1 MKLSEY
7 LPKKNRKLLLI
18 AGAVV
23 LFIIVVLA
31 AVPLFVNVDRFR
43 PQVEAQLKSALGR
56 DVKIGKLGLSAFG
69 GHVTAEDVAIAD
81 DPAFSQGPFIT
92 TKSVAVEASVMKL
105 LTGGGLQVSSITL
118 LEPQVTLIHDPTGKW
133 NFSSLGATA
142 APGAKPS
149 SAPNVSV
156 GELKIKDGQINVVR
170 MGARKKMGTYTDV
183 NVTAKNVSLTSRMS
197 FTVSAKTPGNGELHV
212 EGTAGPLDRGDAAK
226 TPLDAKVELKHVD
239 LAATGFIDPSSGLA
253 GIVDYTG
260 TVKSD
265 GVKAHS
271 EGKANVSRLKLVRAG
286 QPAKAPVAVEYATD
300 VDLDKHTGTFTKG
313 LIHTGKGIA
322 RLGGV
327 YDLKPDTP
335 TVRLKLTGQNLP
347 VGDIE
352 GLLPAVG
359 VVLPPGSSLQGGV
372 ATANLD
378 LLGPVDRLVTTG
390 SVNVVNTR
398 LAGFNLGGAIKSM
411 AAPQTGSNTDIQLM
425 SCKLRVAPDG
435 VRTDDLTLIMPA
447 LGTAT
452 GSGTIAANNAL
463 SYKLNIRLSANS
475 PLTALAQLG
484 SFARKGNTL
493 PLTVTGTTAHPVIVP
508 DIGGLITN
516 PFGFGQQPQPGQQG
530 QGGITGALGG
540 LFGKKK
546 K

>member
-1 MKLSEY
+1 M
-7 LPKKNRKLLLI
+7 KNRKLLII
-18 AGAVV
+18 AGVVV
-23 LFIIVVLA
+23 LVLIVLLA
-31 AVPLFVNVDRFR
+31 AVPLFVNVDSFR
-43 PQVEAQLKSALGR
+43 PQLEAQLKSALGR
-56 DVKIGKLGLSAFG
+56 DVKVAKLSLSAFA
-69 GHVTAEDVAIAD
+69 GHVTAQDVTISD
-81 DPAFSQGPFIT
+81 DPAFSKQPFIT
-92 TKSVAVEASVMKL
+92 AKSVAVEASVMKL

-118 LEPQVTLIHDPTGKW
+118 REPQVTLIHDPGGKW

-142 APGAKPS
+142 APGAKRS

-156 GELKIKDGQINVVR
+156 GELKIKDGTINVVR
-170 MGARKKMGTYTDV
+170 LGARKKMGTYIDV
-183 NVTAKNVSLTSRMS
+183 NVTAKNVSLTSKMS
-197 FTVSAKTPGNGELHV
+197 FTVAAKTPGNGEMKV
-212 EGTAGPLDRGDAAK
+212 EGTAGPVDRGDAAK

-239 LAATGFIDPSSGLA
+239 IAATGFIDPSSGLA

-265 GVKAHS
+265 GEKAHS
-271 EGKANVSRLKLVRAG
+271 EGKANVSRLKVVRSG
-286 QPAKAPVAVEYATD
+286 QPARSPVSVEYATD
-300 VDLDKHTGTFTKG
+300 LDLEKQTGAFTKG
-313 LIHTGKGIA
+313 VIHTGKSVA
-322 RLGGV
+322 RLGGT

-347 VGDIE
+347 VGDVE

-372 ATANLD
+372 ANANLD
-378 LLGPVDRLVTTG
+378 LLGPIDRLVTTG
-390 SVNVVNTR
+390 TVNVNNTR
-398 LAGFNLGGAIKSM
+398 LANFNIGSRIKSM
-411 AAPQTGSNTDIQLM
+411 VAPQTGANTDIQLM

-435 VRTDDLTLIMPA
+435 MRTDELTLIMPA

-463 SYKLNIRLSANS
+463 NYKLNVKLSANS
-475 PLTALAQLG
+475 PLAALVQLG
-484 SFARKGNTL
+484 SLTRGGGTL
-493 PLTVTGTTAHPVIVP
+493 PLTVTGTTSSPVIIP

-516 PFGFGQQPQPGQQG
+516 PFGFGQQAQPGQQG
-530 QGGITGALGG
+530 QSGITGALGG